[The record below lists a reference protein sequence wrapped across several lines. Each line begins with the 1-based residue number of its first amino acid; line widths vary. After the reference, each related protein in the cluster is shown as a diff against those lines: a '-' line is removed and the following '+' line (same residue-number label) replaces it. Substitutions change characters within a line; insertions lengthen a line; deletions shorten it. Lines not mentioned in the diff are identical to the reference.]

1 MATSAVPTSATG
13 KIAAC
18 GLEHIVSL
26 LRHIACLMCQRNKQV
41 DYELTTS
48 SVLGGSNPKIV
59 SYLIGSNVPMARVA

>member
-1 MATSAVPTSATG
+1 VATSAVPTSATG

-26 LRHIACLMCQRNKQV
+26 LRHMSHVQRNKQV

>member
-1 MATSAVPTSATG
+1 
-13 KIAAC
+13 
-18 GLEHIVSL
+18 
-26 LRHIACLMCQRNKQV
+26 V